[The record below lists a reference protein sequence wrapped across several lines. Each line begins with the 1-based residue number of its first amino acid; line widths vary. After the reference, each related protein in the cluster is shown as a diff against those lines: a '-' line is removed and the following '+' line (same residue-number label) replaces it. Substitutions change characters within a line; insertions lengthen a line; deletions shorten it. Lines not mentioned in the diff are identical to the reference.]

1 MTTIINTR
9 ADLEALKSDTAEY
22 KSALGKLKASMTAKV
37 DTATYPDGY
46 GQTGYTGAKVDPVW
60 TDKEDLSCI
69 ERLGFT
75 KDEFEALCTAAG
87 I

>member
-1 MTTIINTR
+1 MTIIINTR
-9 ADLEALKSDTAEY
+9 ADLEMLKSDTTSY
-22 KSALGKLKASMTAKV
+22 KAALEKLKSSMTAKT

-46 GQTGYTGAKVDPVW
+46 GQAGYTGNTVDPIW
-60 TDKEDLSCI
+60 ADTEDLSSI